1 MKKILISLI
10 AILLINTSLFAQS
23 PYVDYALKFSTNDY
37 SGTARFTGMSGAFG
51 ALGGDFSA
59 ISINPAGIGVYRN
72 SEFAISTGFSN
83 SVNSVDYL
91 MTNNEDNQYNFNFE
105 NFSVVGSYNME
116 NSDTRWVNLNF
127 GVGFNRTN
135 NFNDRIQMDGINSSS
150 LMEIFIAN
158 ANNYSDPEQLDGMYE
173 YLFWDTYV
181 IGYDTTN
188 NVFFNEITDE
198 IYNNPEN
205 FEIYQQKIIET
216 EGFIS
221 DFNFT
226 FGGNYA
232 NKLYLGGAIGIKRL
246 SLTELAS
253 HYELETA
260 NLPIDYM
267 KGFDFREYSKTTGTG
282 FDVKLGVMVRPVDF
296 LRIGTAVHFPTFY
309 NIQQDFYN
317 EVVGYFDEYEPEKIK
332 SSTIPYEYQLISPF
346 RFVESVSFQI
356 KKVALINIDYEFA
369 NFSKIKLDDD
379 EVYIPGNSINDD
391 EKFISDNFSIKQKLR
406 VGAELR
412 LGPLYFR
419 GGGAYS
425 TSPYE
430 NKHGNIVSFSGGL
443 GYRENKFFIDL
454 AFVRSMYQYDYYTY
468 DWPYGDQLAQIDN
481 SFNNFI
487 LTAGVKF

>member
-1 MKKILISLI
+1 MKKILISI
-10 AILLINTSLFAQS
+10 VAILLINTSLFAQS

-37 SGTARFTGMSGAFG
+37 SGTARFTAMSGAFG
-51 ALGGDFSA
+51 ALGGDFSS

-72 SEFAISTGFSN
+72 SEFTISTGFSN

-91 MTNNEDNQYNFNFE
+91 MTNNEDNQYNLNLE
-105 NFSVVGSYNME
+105 NLSVVGSYSME

-127 GVGFNRTN
+127 GIGFNRTN
-135 NFNDRIQMDGINSSS
+135 NFNDRVQMDGVNSSS
-150 LMEIFIAN
+150 LMEIFVAN

-173 YLFWDTYV
+173 YLFWDSF
-181 IGYDTTN
+181 ILDSAGG
-188 NVFFNEITDE
+188 VFYNEITDE
-198 IYNNPEN
+198 IFNDPEN
-205 FEIYQQKIIET
+205 FEIYQRKVIET

-232 NKLYLGGAIGIKRL
+232 NKLYIGGAIGIKRL
-246 SLTELAS
+246 SFTEFAS
-253 HYELETA
+253 HYESETE

-267 KGFDFREYSKTTGTG
+267 KGFDFREHSKTTGTG
-282 FDVKLGVMVRPVDF
+282 VDIKVGAIVRPVDF

-317 EVVGYFDEYEPEKIK
+317 EAVGYFDEFAPGK
-332 SSTIPYEYQLISPF
+332 SKSRTIPYEYQLITPF
-346 RFVESVSFQI
+346 RFIESVGFQI
-356 KKVALINIDYEFA
+356 KKFALINIDYEFA

-379 EVYIPGNSINDD
+379 EVSMPENSISND
-391 EKFISDNFSIKQKLR
+391 EKFISDNFSVKQKLR
-406 VGAELR
+406 LGAELR
-412 LGPLYFR
+412 FGPLYFR

-430 NKHGNIVSFSGGL
+430 DKQGNIVSFSGGL
-443 GYRENKFFIDL
+443 GYRENNFFIDL
-454 AFVRSMYQYDYYTY
+454 AFVRSMYQYDYDTY
-468 DWPYGDQLAQIDN
+468 DWPYGNQLAQIDN
-481 SFNNFI
+481 YFNNFI